1 MMGKGMSAYQPWLS
15 TPSQRPHPQLPPSN
29 ERTLRHEIWQRHEG
43 DEWSAF
49 EQLPPSI
56 RQRLREHAYDAWS
69 VNALILWRHY
79 KRVHGPTRRA
89 ERALIRYLDYCE
101 RLEREAFATRYHSSY
116 GTPLPH
122 DAAVASILRYTPAN
136 TPTNQPSLCV
146 NKPRRA
152 SSGQHDPA

>member
-1 MMGKGMSAYQPWLS
+1 MPTCQ
-15 TPSQRPHPQLPPSN
+15 TPFPSGGEKQHNGGWHVGVSVYSPPPQIQLGRTDYSPSN
-29 ERTLRHEIWQRHEG
+29 ERTLRHEIWHRHTG

-79 KRVHGPTRRA
+79 KRVHGPNRRA

-101 RLEREAFATRYHSSY
+101 RLERDAFATRYHNSY

-122 DAAVASILRYTPAN
+122 DAAVASILRYTAPA
-136 TPTNQPSLCV
+136 TP
-146 NKPRRA
+146 
-152 SSGQHDPA
+152 